1 MATDIVTINDKEVQ
15 ENASRAAA
23 TLMRGLGLYVGARK
37 QYHECWLY
45 LTKVRNTSHIAIQ
58 DKKKKPLGT
67 LTLNFGSDAK
77 HLFTAHY
84 SQINEY
90 EKPPQ
95 FVVAFLDQLKMIIA
109 NAVKKRQDATVVS
122 RGGGYR
128 DSSQKM
134 LGI

>member
-1 MATDIVTINDKEVQ
+1 MATDSVTINDKEAQ

-23 TLMRGLGLYVGARK
+23 TLMRGLGLYAGARK
-37 QYHECWLY
+37 QYHEYWLY
-45 LTKVRNTSHIAIQ
+45 LTNVRNTSHIAIQ

-84 SQINEY
+84 SRINDEN
-90 EKPPQ
+90 PPQ
-95 FVVAFLDQLKMIIA
+95 FVIAFLDQLKMIIA
-109 NAVKKRQDATVVS
+109 NSVKKRQDATVVPK
-122 RGGGYR
+122 GGGYR